1 VPRFLGRETVKK
13 GVAMPSLELK
23 SFERADEVRSFDK
36 LRLDVVKFGDATIG
50 RFTMQPGWKWS
61 ESVKP
66 TAGTDWC
73 EQMHF
78 AHQLSGRLHIRMK
91 DGTEFETGPGD
102 VSVLPAGHDAWVVGS
117 EPVVLVD
124 WTGAGTYGQ
133 R

>member
-1 VPRFLGRETVKK
+1 VPSFLGRETAKK

-66 TAGTDWC
+66 
-73 EQMHF
+73 
-78 AHQLSGRLHIRMK
+78 
-91 DGTEFETGPGD
+91 
-102 VSVLPAGHDAWVVGS
+102 
-117 EPVVLVD
+117 
-124 WTGAGTYGQ
+124 
-133 R
+133 